1 VFTVAKKLLNR
12 RVAALVA
19 LVVTA
24 VAFGNCGHGPGSGG
38 NPHNPVGLWE
48 GPL

>member
-1 VFTVAKKLLNR
+1 VFTVATKKLSR
-12 RVAALVA
+12 RIVALVA
-19 LVVTA
+19 LVVVS
-24 VAFGNCGHGPGSGG
+24 VAFGACGHNPGPGS

>member
-1 VFTVAKKLLNR
+1 MAKKLLTR

-24 VAFGNCGHGPGSGG
+24 VVLGNCGHGPGSGG